1 MVAWGNKQVGTET
14 NNSQMEWFL
23 MGGSGDDNV
32 LELDRGNDGKTL
44 NILSLNCTLQMGEF
58 YSI

>member
-1 MVAWGNKQVGTET
+1 MVAWGNKEVATET
-14 NNSQMEWFL
+14 NNSQMKWFL
-23 MGGSGDDNV
+23 MGGSSDDNV